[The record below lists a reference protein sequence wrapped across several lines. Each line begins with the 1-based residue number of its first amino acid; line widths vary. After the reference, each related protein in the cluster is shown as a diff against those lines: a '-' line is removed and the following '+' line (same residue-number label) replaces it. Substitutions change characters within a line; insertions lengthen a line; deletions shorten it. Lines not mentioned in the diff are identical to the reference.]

1 MLLGAC
7 QAPHRGLEHRRELVA
22 AAFLEDVVDGPAV
35 LLPEPLERRLQ
46 LRLAPRA
53 DDARDVA
60 VQRLLPGHHRVVQ
73 LRGLRPRQLVVDEL
87 AGVPVGAH
95 EPHQELLERVLVE
108 RAGGDVLLERRRVG
122 GAVGLPDGDEV
133 VRRRRAGDLDEHPHV
148 PVALLLQGLVGELGV
163 TRRRV
168 HGPQHHRALAGDAA
182 GGEGTGGTAAASS
195 DRSAIQATTKKKNH
209 GTWWVGDLPG
219 SRRRARSGAGRGA
232 SRCRGPRRP
241 RRSPRA
247 APPSGGPVSRSA
259 PSRPCPILPPIHKII
274 SHVLSSVLDQEM
286 NRGIPILEASTSDLQ
301 SPVIAG
307 RDKYLAPL
315 S

>member
-122 GAVGLPDGDEV
+122 GAVGLPDGDVV

-168 HGPQHHRALAGDAA
+168 HGPQHHRALAGDAG

-195 DRSAIQATTKKKNH
+195 DRSAIQATTKKKIMERGGWEIYPEVAGELGVEPVEERLVVETLVGH
-209 GTWWVGDLPG
+209 GDLG
-219 SRRRARSGAGRGA
+219 ALRRR
-232 SRCRGPRRP
+232 
-241 RRSPRA
+241 
-247 APPSGGPVSRSA
+247 PVAQYLDQCLLVRA
-259 PSRPCPILPPIHKII
+259 PSCPQFTRSFPM
-274 SHVLSSVLDQEM
+274 S
-286 NRGIPILEASTSDLQ
+286 
-301 SPVIAG
+301 
-307 RDKYLAPL
+307 
-315 S
+315 